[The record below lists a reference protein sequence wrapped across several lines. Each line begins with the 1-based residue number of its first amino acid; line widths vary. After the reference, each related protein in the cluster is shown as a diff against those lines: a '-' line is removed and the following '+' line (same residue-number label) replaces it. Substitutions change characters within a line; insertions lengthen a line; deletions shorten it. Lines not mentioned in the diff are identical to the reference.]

1 MQSYSIAPPASSVI
15 NLTMVYSRTVTT
27 QYGLVRGIVKDGCEE
42 YLGIPFAAPPVG
54 DLAFKHPVP
63 PESWQGIKDVVRGP
77 YSPVQGKGRST
88 LGADSKDCLY
98 LNVFVPEGLPDNAPV
113 MVWFYGGSYANGG
126 CGRISEDSDE
136 LFYDLAK
143 FAVGTKTI
151 VVSFNYR
158 LNLEGYL
165 NLNFLNKKFDKSN
178 GLYDQM
184 AALKFIRNNI
194 HRFGGDADNVT
205 VFGQSAGSACIIALL
220 GMPEAETLFDKA
232 ILQSPC
238 AESFWTEKES
248 ERLTYKYLN
257 FIGVKPDELAALK
270 DIGIESIHM
279 ANSDLKKLVFREGN
293 ARCAF
298 SPVIDGEVI
307 RGRPVDLAKASKK
320 PIIIGT
326 CSQEG
331 DAFICNIPTV
341 ALPLAAHWFK
351 FKFHPGKNSRRIMSD
366 NFTATFYT
374 LPSREIARE
383 IKGPSWVY
391 EYQYMTPDIEKRGA
405 GCFHASELPVMFGK
419 SSPYANV
426 DDPVSQRVGE
436 KIREFWSAFAYTGE
450 APWKQFK
457 GDEEIMPIK

>member
-1 MQSYSIAPPASSVI
+1 M
-15 NLTMVYSRTVTT
+15 NYSRTVTT

-54 DLAFKHPVP
+54 ELAFKHPVP
-63 PESWQGIKDVVRGP
+63 PESWEGILDVVRGP
-77 YSPVQGKGRST
+77 VNPVQGKGRST
-88 LGADSKDCLY
+88 IAYVSKDCLY
-98 LNVFVPEGLPDNAPV
+98 LNVFVPLDIGPDAPV

-126 CGRISEDSDE
+126 CGRLSEDSDE

-143 FAVGTKTI
+143 FATGTKTI

-158 LNLEGYL
+158 LNLEGFL
-165 NLNFLNKKFDKSN
+165 NLNFLDKRFDKSN
-178 GLYDQM
+178 GLFDQM

-205 VFGQSAGSACIIALL
+205 VFGQSAGAACIIALL

-238 AESFWTEKES
+238 AESFWTEKQS
-248 ERLTYKYLN
+248 ERLTYKYLDY
-257 FIGVKPDELAALK
+257 IGLKPTELSALK
-270 DIGIESIHM
+270 DIGEDRIFQ

-293 ARCAF
+293 ATCAF

-307 RGRPVDLAKASKK
+307 KGRPADLAKSSEK
-320 PIIIGT
+320 PILIGT

-341 ALPLAAHWFK
+341 ALPLAAYWFK
-351 FKFHPGKNSRRIMSD
+351 FKFHAGKNSRRIMSD
-366 NFTATFYT
+366 DFTADFYT
-374 LPSREIARE
+374 NPSRGIAKE
-383 IKGPSWVY
+383 IKGHSWVY

-405 GCFHASELPVMFGK
+405 GCFHASELPVLFGK
-419 SSPYANV
+419 SSSYANV

-436 KIREFWSAFAYTGE
+436 KMREIWSAFAYSGVVSWAEYKDGGE
-450 APWKQFK
+450 VFA
-457 GDEEIMPIK
+457 IK